1 MDANVTLLE
10 DTLRNINSTIKGR
23 KLYPHGHPAVTQ
35 SIEKGCACLKEL
47 LKVQD
52 PLILGIVEDVIVF
65 GDHSF
70 IDSTYQS
77 VMEQLESKG
86 VESLVFRNGLTVEEF
101 SSFADLTFSENSF
114 GVDALKNEL
123 AKKSVIHITL
133 KALPKNERFLE
144 VYFNAVETVKK
155 TMDEIRLGQIPK
167 TGLVVEVVHDMTGLI
182 LEDKNAM
189 VGLTMIKD
197 YDNYLFTHSVNVS
210 ILAVSLGEKMGYGEF
225 HLHQIGLA
233 ALLHDVGKTGV
244 AENIIKKPGKLNEEE
259 FSQVKEHP
267 SLGYEIV
274 SKMEDIGELTPRLVM
289 EHHIGYNKKGYPKK
303 TNWEESHP
311 FSMMITIADTYDAMT
326 TLRVY
331 QEPREPVTA
340 ITKMQALAGKL
351 LDPKYLDEFT
361 KMLGTYPVGTLV
373 RLTNNELALVVKSN
387 SEDNLLPIVKVIFN
401 SEGKELDNHYEVDLS
416 ESKPEGERQNRL
428 RIVSSVDPLSKN
440 LDITDYFKG
449 ESKL

>member
-1 MDANVTLLE
+1 MDINRTLLE
-10 DTLRNINSTIKGR
+10 DSLRNINSTIKGR
-23 KLYPHGHPAVTQ
+23 KLYPNGHPSVSQA
-35 SIEKGCACLKEL
+35 IEKGCHYLNEL
-47 LKVQD
+47 LKTRD
-52 PLILGIVEDVIVF
+52 PLILGIVEDVLVF

-70 IDSTYQS
+70 IDSHYDG
-77 VMEQLESKG
+77 VMEQLKVKG
-86 VESLVFRNGLTVEEF
+86 VESLVFRNGLTMEEF
-101 SSFADLTFSENSF
+101 SNFADLALSENSL
-114 GVDALKNEL
+114 GVETLKNEL
-123 AKKSVIHITL
+123 AKRSVIHITL
-133 KALPKNERFLE
+133 KALPKSERFLE
-144 VYFNAVETVKK
+144 VYFNAVETVKQ
-155 TMDEIRLGQIPK
+155 TMNEIRLGQIPK

-189 VGLTMIKD
+189 IGLTMIKD

-233 ALLHDVGKTGV
+233 GLLHDVGKTGV
-244 AENIIKKPGKLNEEE
+244 AENIIKKPGKLNEKE
-259 FSQVKEHP
+259 FSQVREHP

-274 SKMEDIGELTPRLVM
+274 SKMEDIGELTPRLVL
-289 EHHIGYNKKGYPKK
+289 EHHIGYNKKGYPK
-303 TNWEESHP
+303 TTSWEDLHP
-311 FSMMITIADTYDAMT
+311 FSMMVTIADTYDAMT

-331 QEPREPVTA
+331 QQPREPVTA
-340 ITKMQALAGKL
+340 IGKMQSLAGKL

-373 RLTNNELALVVKSN
+373 RLNNNEVGLVIKSN
-387 SEDNLLPIVKVIFN
+387 PKDNLLPIVKVLFDN
-401 SEGKELDNHYEVDLS
+401 EGNKLENHYEVVLS
-416 ESKPEGERQNRL
+416 ESQSKGNNRL

>member
-1 MDANVTLLE
+1 MDVNITLLE

-23 KLYPHGHPAVTQ
+23 KLYPHGHPAITQ

-47 LKVQD
+47 LKEKD

-70 IDSTYQS
+70 IDSTYEG

-86 VESLVFRNGLTVEEF
+86 VESLVFRNGLTIEEF
-101 SSFADLTFSENSF
+101 SSFADLAFSQNSL
-114 GVDALKNEL
+114 GIEALKNEL
-123 AKKSVIHITL
+123 GKRSVIHITL
-133 KALPKNERFLE
+133 KALPKSERFLE
-144 VYFNAVETVKK
+144 VYFSAVETVKE
-155 TMDEIRLGQIPK
+155 TMNEIRLGQIPK

-189 VGLTMIKD
+189 LGLTMIKD

-233 ALLHDVGKTGV
+233 ALLHDVGKIGV
-244 AENIIKKPGKLNEEE
+244 AENIIKKPGKLNEKE
-259 FSQVKEHP
+259 FSQVREHP

-274 SKMEDIGELTPRLVM
+274 VKMQDIGDLTPRLVL
-289 EHHIGYNKKGYPKK
+289 EHHIGYNRKGYPKK
-303 TNWEESHP
+303 TSWEDIHP

-331 QEPREPVTA
+331 QKPGEPVTA
-340 ITKMQALAGKL
+340 IAKMQALAGKL
-351 LDPKYLDEFT
+351 IDPKYLDEFT

-373 RLTNNELALVVKSN
+373 RLNNNELGLVVKSN
-387 SEDNLLPIVKVIFN
+387 PEDNLLPTVKVIFN
-401 SEGKELDNHYEVDLS
+401 SEGKELDNHYEIDLS
-416 ESKPEGERQNRL
+416 ESQPEGKNRL

-449 ESKL
+449 EESKL